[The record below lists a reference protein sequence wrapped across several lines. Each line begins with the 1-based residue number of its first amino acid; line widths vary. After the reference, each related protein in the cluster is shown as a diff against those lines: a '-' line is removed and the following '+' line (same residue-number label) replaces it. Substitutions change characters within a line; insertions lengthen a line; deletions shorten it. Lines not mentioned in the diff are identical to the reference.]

1 MSPTILGARSSGER
15 YGAYY
20 VDTRSLCLHTLS
32 TSAGETA
39 ELRSGSLRESLS
51 CLARAIGR
59 LSSSYRT
66 FNTSFSWTLDLSM
79 SPYAEKN
86 TGSRSSTEEA
96 GKEETIEVPMI
107 VLDDLGICEQRAKTI
122 LERGAAT
129 GLPGM
134 LDGRKSHMI
143 RNLRRI
149 AARFAGLLRRMGFTT
164 LSTEI
169 EGPSLQLSVGT
180 RRRHILLRGRPDIV
194 LVIETPYKQLAVINL
209 EYTTYS
215 SAPNTIIYRQ
225 TMYAYSLY
233 RLYGFPVIPALL
245 VDTPRDKKAYMLV
258 KKSERAIEARIR
270 AMLSRLSELA
280 EGAPARPA
288 RSREACYT
296 CPLPIRS
303 TCPYWEG

>member
-1 MSPTILGARSSGER
+1 M
-15 YGAYY
+15 
-20 VDTRSLCLHTLS
+20 
-32 TSAGETA
+32 
-39 ELRSGSLRESLS
+39 
-51 CLARAIGR
+51 
-59 LSSSYRT
+59 
-66 FNTSFSWTLDLSM
+66 SM

-86 TGSRSSTEEA
+86 TESRSSTEEA
-96 GKEETIEVPMI
+96 GKEETIEAPMI

-122 LERGAAT
+122 LERGTAT

-149 AARFAGLLRRMGFTT
+149 AARFAGLLRRIGFTT

-169 EGPSLQLSVGT
+169 EGPLLQLSVGT
-180 RRRHILLRGRPDIV
+180 RRGRILLRGRPDIV
-194 LVIETPYKQLAVINL
+194 LVIDTPHRQLAVVNL
-209 EYTTYS
+209 EYTTYG
-215 SAPNTIIYRQ
+215 SAPDTIIYRR
-225 TMYAYSLY
+225 TVYAYSLY
-233 RLYGFPVIPALL
+233 KLYGFPVIPALL

-288 RSREACYT
+288 RSKEACYT